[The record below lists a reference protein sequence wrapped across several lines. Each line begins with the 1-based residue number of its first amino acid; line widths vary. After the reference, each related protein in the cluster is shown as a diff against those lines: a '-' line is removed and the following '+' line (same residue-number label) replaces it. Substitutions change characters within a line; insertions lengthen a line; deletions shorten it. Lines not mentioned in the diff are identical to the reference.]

1 MPAKLTLKSIVFLS
15 TPPGVDAA
23 SGTAASNI
31 FSDDVVG
38 IGVLTD
44 TFRLAFAG
52 ASEFGC

>member
-52 ASEFGC
+52 ASEFGR